1 MSLPQSIAMIGRQ
14 VVDQAY
20 LLSTLDF
27 FRVSAWLMVMLVP
40 LIWLTSRAMGGGHAV
55 AAD

>member
-1 MSLPQSIAMIGRQ
+1 VAAIGRQ

-20 LLSTLDF
+20 MLSTLDF
-27 FRVSAWLMVMLVP
+27 FRVSAFLAILLVP
-40 LIWLTSRAMGGGHAV
+40 FVWLTNQARGGGAHA